1 MLLNRLS
8 ENNKKL
14 FLNLELFLVNAD
26 GEYSEP
32 EDRMIKA
39 HCIEMGLEPVKYDE
53 SLILEEIIKN
63 INAQMTVKE
72 KKIVLIELLTVAI
85 VDGVY
90 DDREK
95 EFVGN
100 LRKVLQIP
108 EEVGEQAFDMVKKLV
123 DASTSIENFVEW

>member
-1 MLLNRLS
+1 M
-8 ENNKKL
+8 
-14 FLNLELFLVNAD
+14 
-26 GEYSEP
+26 
-32 EDRMIKA
+32 
-39 HCIEMGLEPVKYDE
+39 
-53 SLILEEIIKN
+53 
-63 INAQMTVKE
+63 
-72 KKIVLIELLTVAI
+72 
-85 VDGVY
+85 Y